1 MSDLSEVLRRAF
13 SQLPEGTQTTLRPLV
28 AAGLLEPLAQ
38 RLLLVHQGGGNL
50 ERPRPHLEGETT
62 PPVGE
67 AFAPF
72 RQAMQNWE
80 TNGAD
85 DQAATQQFVSA
96 FATCEI
102 PAVLVLLGQRTT
114 SGSVVDGRAFP
125 PARQK
130 LVAAAGEVWNG
141 NEQLTA
147 AARALS
153 KHCARC
159 DDPFWGELNGNDELK
174 NGRAQELVAQ
184 ILDGTTWWNVF
195 VHFQHGLVYEARV
208 ETGHGARWTADGQV
222 FIGFVDPFDASQ
234 RIDGASDD
242 AESSAVDPE
251 ADLGPLP
258 DHLDRQELQRRY
270 ALGQRDFRGADLSG
284 VDLKDLDLQG
294 IDLTGG
300 SLVKAKLFGTNLEG
314 AVLTECDLGGTY
326 LAGTRLSGATARRA
340 QLRGCRM
347 DRVSWR
353 NVDFEGAR
361 LDQCNLRKAE
371 LTSCSL
377 RKAGLADAD
386 LTEARLVDV
395 RAYGAFTEGSCWHAA
410 SLEKCRFNN
419 GRIAGTDFS
428 DARFENC
435 NFEGADLAN
444 TNCTAAQFVQCE
456 FKDASFNSAD
466 LSGCSLEHA
475 CFDRAAMAGARLEK
489 SCLSHASL
497 GRANLSRANLRD
509 ADLSHAKLVQADLS
523 RADLRSANLKGA
535 ELDGADMSS
544 ADVVETEVDES
555 TSFEA
560 ARTIGVDF
568 GTNWSLRQRVLESAH
583 DLTIRHFRRKH
594 PVLGFMW
601 WLMLGC
607 GKRSYLL
614 LLWGIAIVVM
624 FAGLMAV
631 RPDSFDFGQAA
642 PTFWDHMQNSL
653 AVFVTLDLAVD
664 KGTDAYGRGVM
675 LVQMLLSY
683 LMLGFMASL
692 FSGIFPSPPE

>member
-1 MSDLSEVLRRAF
+1 MPDLSEVLRRAF
-13 SQLPEGTQTTLRPLV
+13 RQLPEGTQTTLRPLV
-28 AAGLLEPLAQ
+28 AAGLLDALAQ
-38 RLLLVHQGGGNL
+38 RLLLVHRNGGNL
-50 ERPRPHLEGETT
+50 DRPRPHFDGETT
-62 PPVGE
+62 PPLGE
-67 AFAPF
+67 AFGLF
-72 RQAMQNWE
+72 RQAMQAWE

-85 DQAATQQFVSA
+85 DRAATGPFIDA
-96 FATCEI
+96 FEKCNV

-125 PARQK
+125 PAREK
-130 LVAAAGEVWNG
+130 LVAAAAEVWEG
-141 NEQLTA
+141 NEQLSA

-159 DDPFWGELNGNDELK
+159 DDPFWGALDGNDELK
-174 NGRAQELVAQ
+174 NSRAQECVTQ

-234 RIDGASDD
+234 RLDGARED
-242 AESSAVDPE
+242 ADASSVDAVVDF
-251 ADLGPLP
+251 GPLP
-258 DHLDRQELQRRY
+258 DRPDRHELQRRY

-284 VDLKDLDLQG
+284 ADLKDLDLQG

-314 AVLTECDLGGTY
+314 AILTECDLSGTY
-326 LAGTRLSGATARRA
+326 LAGTRLSDTIARRA
-340 QLRGCRM
+340 QFHGCRM
-347 DRVSWR
+347 DGVKWR

-361 LDQCNLRKAE
+361 LDRCNLRKAE
-371 LTSCSL
+371 LISCSL

-386 LTEARLVDV
+386 LAEARLVDV

-428 DARFENC
+428 NARFENC
-435 NFEGADLAN
+435 SFEGADLAN
-444 TNCTAAQFVQCE
+444 SNCTVARFVQCE
-456 FKDASFNSAD
+456 FKDASFDSAD
-466 LSGCSLEHA
+466 LSECSLEHA

-509 ADLSHAKLVQADLS
+509 ADLSHARLVQADLS
-523 RADLRSANLKGA
+523 RADLRSANLRGA
-535 ELDGADMSS
+535 ELDGADLSS
-544 ADVVETEVDES
+544 ADVVETEVDET

-614 LLWGIAIVVM
+614 LVWGIAVVVM

-631 RPDSFDFGQAA
+631 RPESFDFGQAA
-642 PTFWDHMQNSL
+642 PTFWDHMQNSP

-664 KGTDAYGRGVM
+664 KGTDGYGRGVM
-675 LVQMLLSY
+675 LVQMLLS
-683 LMLGFMASL
+683 
-692 FSGIFPSPPE
+692 